1 MSSRRATARPRR
13 KTGSRSP
20 SAYRR
25 RAHSSRSTCLVSR
38 RTRRTPRTRSNSS
51 TTSCGRRSSRR
62 SATRCPIR
70 TRTWRRRRWSNRKSA
85 TAPASIPRKRS
96 RSCSM
101 STCRRRATTSAPAP
115 APGTGSRPASN
126 SRISRGTMPLL
137 EIREVSKNFGTVAAV
152 DRVSLS
158 VEHGELFALLGPS
171 GCGKTTLLRLI
182 AGFELPDRGRIVI
195 DGSDVTGV
203 PPYRRP
209 VNMMFQSY
217 ALFPHLDVGGN
228 VAFGLK
234 QEGMER
240 RRREA
245 RVAEMLALVQMSDY
259 ARRRPHELSGGQKQ
273 RVALARALAK
283 MPKLLL
289 LDEPLAALDRKLREE
304 TRLELVGI
312 QERVG
317 TSFVF
322 VTHDQEEALGMASRI
337 AVMERGRVA
346 QIGGAAEIYE
356 RPNSRFVA
364 DFVGAV
370 NLFDGVLVAGF
381 NMLSLGVRGI
391 EAALPLAEAI
401 DLPEGAEATLA
412 VRPEK
417 LRLSAVQPEGIGIA
431 ATVSSG
437 GYQGGVSIV
446 HLTAI
451 PGQVLKAQ
459 MTSASAAAFNRG

>member
-1 MSSRRATARPRR
+1 
-13 KTGSRSP
+13 
-20 SAYRR
+20 
-25 RAHSSRSTCLVSR
+25 
-38 RTRRTPRTRSNSS
+38 
-51 TTSCGRRSSRR
+51 
-62 SATRCPIR
+62 
-70 TRTWRRRRWSNRKSA
+70 
-85 TAPASIPRKRS
+85 
-96 RSCSM
+96 
-101 STCRRRATTSAPAP
+101 
-115 APGTGSRPASN
+115 
-126 SRISRGTMPLL
+126 MPLL
-137 EIREVSKNFGTVAAV
+137 EISEVSKNFGAVSAV
-152 DRVSLS
+152 DGVSLS

-182 AGFELPDRGRIVI
+182 AGFESPDRGRIAI
-195 DGSDVTGV
+195 DGSDVTDV

-217 ALFPHLDVGGN
+217 ALFPHLDVAGN
-228 VAFGLK
+228 IAFGLR

-304 TRLELVGI
+304 TRLELIGI

-337 AVMERGRVA
+337 AVMDKGRVA
-346 QIGGAAEIYE
+346 QIGSAAEIYE
-356 RPNSRFVA
+356 RPRTRFVA

-370 NLFDGVLVAGF
+370 NLFEGVLVAVV
-381 NMLSLGVRGI
+381 NALALEVPGI
-391 EAALPLAEAI
+391 ETPLP
-401 DLPEGAEATLA
+401 LPEGTVLPKGGDAALA

-417 LRLSAVQPEGIGIA
+417 LRLSSVRPEGGAIA
-431 ATVSSG
+431 ATVEG
-437 GYQGGVSIV
+437 INYQGGVSIV
-446 HLTAI
+446 HLAVASGH
-451 PGQVLKAQ
+451 PLKAQ
-459 MTSASAAAFNRG
+459 MASSAAAAFARGMPVWASWDPADGVVLG

>member
-1 MSSRRATARPRR
+1 
-13 KTGSRSP
+13 
-20 SAYRR
+20 
-25 RAHSSRSTCLVSR
+25 
-38 RTRRTPRTRSNSS
+38 
-51 TTSCGRRSSRR
+51 
-62 SATRCPIR
+62 
-70 TRTWRRRRWSNRKSA
+70 
-85 TAPASIPRKRS
+85 
-96 RSCSM
+96 
-101 STCRRRATTSAPAP
+101 
-115 APGTGSRPASN
+115 
-126 SRISRGTMPLL
+126 MPLL
-137 EIREVSKNFGTVAAV
+137 EISEVSKNYGAVAAV
-152 DRVSLS
+152 NGVSLS
-158 VEHGELFALLGPS
+158 VGEGELFALLGPS

-182 AGFELPDRGRIVI
+182 AGFERPDAGRVLI
-195 DGSDVTGV
+195 DGSDVTEM

-217 ALFPHLDVGGN
+217 ALFPHLDVAGN
-228 VAFGLK
+228 IAFGLK

-245 RVAEMLALVQMSDY
+245 RVAEMLALVQMADY

-304 TRLELVGI
+304 TRLELIGI

-346 QIGGAAEIYE
+346 QLGTAAEIYE

-370 NLFDGVLVAGF
+370 NLFEGVVAGSA
-381 NMLSLGVRGI
+381 LKVSGI
-391 EAALPLAEAI
+391 GTPIPLPPPV
-401 DLPEGAEATLA
+401 DFPEGAVVALA

-417 LRLSAVQPEGIGIA
+417 LQLSYERPDGIVIGATA
-431 ATVSSG
+431 ASIN
-437 GYQGGVSIV
+437 YQGGVSII
-446 HLTAI
+446 HLTTTTGH
-451 PGQVLKAQ
+451 PLKAQ
-459 MTSASAAAFNRG
+459 MPSMAAAAFERGVTIWAGWDPADAVVLRQ

>member
-1 MSSRRATARPRR
+1 
-13 KTGSRSP
+13 
-20 SAYRR
+20 
-25 RAHSSRSTCLVSR
+25 
-38 RTRRTPRTRSNSS
+38 
-51 TTSCGRRSSRR
+51 
-62 SATRCPIR
+62 
-70 TRTWRRRRWSNRKSA
+70 
-85 TAPASIPRKRS
+85 
-96 RSCSM
+96 
-101 STCRRRATTSAPAP
+101 
-115 APGTGSRPASN
+115 
-126 SRISRGTMPLL
+126 MPLL
-137 EIREVSKNFGTVAAV
+137 QISEVSKNFGAVTAV

-182 AGFELPDRGRIVI
+182 AGFELPDRGRIAI
-195 DGSDVTGV
+195 DGNDVTDV

-217 ALFPHLDVGGN
+217 ALFPHLDVTGN

-259 ARRRPHELSGGQKQ
+259 VRRRTHELSGGQKQ

-289 LDEPLAALDRKLREE
+289 LDEPLAALDRKLREQ
-304 TRLELVGI
+304 TRLELIGI

-337 AVMERGRVA
+337 AVMDKGSVA
-346 QIGGAAEIYE
+346 QVGSAAEIYE
-356 RPNSRFVA
+356 RPQSRFVA

-370 NLFDGVLVAGF
+370 NLFEGLVVAPAGAPALEVPSIETSLPLPAETGLSAGGEMALADGVA
-381 NMLSLGVRGI
+381 
-391 EAALPLAEAI
+391 
-401 DLPEGAEATLA
+401 
-412 VRPEK
+412 
-417 LRLSAVQPEGIGIA
+417 IA
-431 ATVSSG
+431 ATVDG
-437 GYQGGVSIV
+437 INYQGGISTV
-446 HLTAI
+446 HLTAAS
-451 PGQVLKAQ
+451 GHALKAQ
-459 MTSASAAAFNRG
+459 MASAAAAAFERGAPVWASWAPADGVVLTR